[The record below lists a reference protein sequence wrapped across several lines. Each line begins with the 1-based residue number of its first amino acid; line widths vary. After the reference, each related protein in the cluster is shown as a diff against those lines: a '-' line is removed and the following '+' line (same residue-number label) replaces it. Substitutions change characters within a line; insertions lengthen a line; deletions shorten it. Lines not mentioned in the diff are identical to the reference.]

1 MDKEQLKLEAE
12 RLVNDQTLRIALQN
26 MRSDALERLAT
37 ADASDQKEVLKFQMK
52 VAAIDGLLS
61 ELAAMIQ
68 SAAPIQK
75 HVAI

>member
-12 RLVNDQTLRIALQN
+12 RLRNDQTLQLALQK
-26 MRSDALERLAT
+26 MRSDALERLAVT
-37 ADASDQKEVLKFQMK
+37 DADKPTDIIKFQMK
-52 VAAIDGLLS
+52 VSAIDGLLS

>member
-26 MRSDALERLAT
+26 MRSDALERLVT
-37 ADASDQKEVLKFQMK
+37 ANPDDMTDVLRFQMK